1 MNYTKDDIL
10 LSVVADFNAKI
21 LNNSFTKLLAND
33 NSLIP
38 ENNYIPT
45 IWEQK
50 WFNNDAVP
58 GYNMGQCVWR
68 NTMTSLNDFLDA
80 YGDLV
85 YDYASNNIKLG
96 KSDYLDSSWT
106 DIVEKFGDKEE
117 IMAVYRMKYYN
128 VISGY
133 SDLEIDPETGK
144 QTIIRNWYQPL
155 FDYGNATPEKAD
167 TSRLEVYVST
177 KNDNKELLSNRT
189 AWKAVVLS
197 DQAAYNNY
205 IKTEV
210 DIIFKQHV
218 SAYHFNN
225 ELTPDNI
232 G

>member
-1 MNYTKDDIL
+1 MHYTGNDIL

-117 IMAVYRMKYYN
+117 IMAVYRMKYFN

-144 QTIIRNWYQPL
+144 QTIIRNWY
-155 FDYGNATPEKAD
+155 
-167 TSRLEVYVST
+167 
-177 KNDNKELLSNRT
+177 
-189 AWKAVVLS
+189 
-197 DQAAYNNY
+197 
-205 IKTEV
+205 
-210 DIIFKQHV
+210 
-218 SAYHFNN
+218 
-225 ELTPDNI
+225 
-232 G
+232 